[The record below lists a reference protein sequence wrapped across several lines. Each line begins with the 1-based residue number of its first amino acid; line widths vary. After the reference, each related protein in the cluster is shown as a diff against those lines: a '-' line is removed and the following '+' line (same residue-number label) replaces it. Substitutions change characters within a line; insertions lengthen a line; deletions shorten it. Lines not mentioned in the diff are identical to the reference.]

1 MSQKLDR
8 GFRERKRQATSS
20 RITAAAARLTLEHG
34 LVATTVEQISEEAEI
49 GRATFFR
56 YFDSKERAVAE
67 GLAGVWLQMIIDA
80 LSRQAPELGPLDAV
94 RAAFSELARG
104 FADFRELVLSQ
115 AQLSRSSP
123 ALNAWTLL
131 VYTGYEEAIAEVVT
145 SHFDD
150 ITVDDLRPRLVGAL
164 VMASVRLALDDWVA
178 SEGMADLPTLIH
190 RNLCSVAVGLPNS
203 RDYASTEKE
212 R

>member
-123 ALNAWTLL
+123 RSMPGLFWSIRATRKR
-131 VYTGYEEAIAEVVT
+131 
-145 SHFDD
+145 S
-150 ITVDDLRPRLVGAL
+150 LRSSP
-164 VMASVRLALDDWVA
+164 
-178 SEGMADLPTLIH
+178 PTLTTSLSMTCGH
-190 RNLCSVAVGLPNS
+190 AWSARW
-203 RDYASTEKE
+203 
-212 R
+212 